1 MSRNHSTTWIWY
13 LHKHSL
19 CLSSKRRRIYW
30 WFIMWLIIWNHWR
43 LFLSYR
49 KQASNLECNFIDW
62 FLYDGNIELVWLR
75 GHPLMTYAK
84 KVDPQAEAAPSS
96 FWLVDIRICFL
107 GFFLHPRF
115 ILLSSASCSF
125 CVSSILR
132 YIANGVL
139 AIVSMLWKTFTASS
153 VFGFGMHTP
162 FSDTLFTPSQVIAV
176 WGLNWIS
183 SFIEAQ
189 TKEIKTRVCIY
200 HFLCMDV
207 HTA

>member
-1 MSRNHSTTWIWY
+1 MQFYWLVSLRW
-13 LHKHSL
+13 KHWA
-19 CLSSKRRRIYW
+19 CLVKGSPINDERKKGRSPGW
-30 WFIMWLIIWNHWR
+30 SCPLLILI
-43 LFLSYR
+43 S
-49 KQASNLECNFIDW
+49 
-62 FLYDGNIELVWLR
+62 
-75 GHPLMTYAK
+75 GHPNL
-84 KVDPQAEAAPSS
+84 
-96 FWLVDIRICFL
+96 FL

-115 ILLSSASCSF
+115 ILLSSASWSF